1 MPTQYKRK
9 ANLSRHPWTKHN
21 LDEAIS
27 KVKNKTLSLGEASRF
42 YKIPKT
48 TLFRNMKVMKKSDG
62 FGPGA
67 CLGKENEILLVE
79 HIINMDEAGFSLN
92 RKKVRRLAYEFA
104 ENLGLAHRFNK
115 EEQIA
120 GYSWFQSF
128 MRRNPSLSIR
138 HSAGLSISRAQNL
151 TRESVNGF
159 YDLLFN
165 EIEKFNLQDKPE
177 NIWNCDESGL
187 QLINS
192 TGEVVAKKGKKN
204 VNQITT
210 GERGE
215 TVTILACCSAEGRF
229 LPPTMILKGKNM
241 KAEFSDGLPPGSRVF
256 MNPKSG
262 YVTGQIFLRWF
273 EEVFLPRKVK
283 GRNILILDGHVS
295 HCGSLKLLD
304 RAAAE
309 NVTLLC
315 LPPHTIHVLQP
326 LDTSFFQ
333 PFKYQFRVT
342 ADAWI
347 FSHPGRNITRY
358 QLGPLVREAWLKTA
372 TAKNAVNGF
381 RTTGIYPLH
390 RQTLR
395 DDHFAIVDKIK
406 KEPSAGKVIPA
417 DGAAKVIGAQQ
428 LAPVKTQKV
437 VPEEV
442 KIKMEEIENKTSE
455 KLLQE
460 IAPIPEINI
469 AVKKS
474 NRTRGKALV
483 LTSTE
488 NRENLR
494 MKNEKQKE
502 TERKSQERKKS
513 ITQIPKTSK
522 KSVSNSLKKLRNAIK

>member
-1 MPTQYKRK
+1 
-9 ANLSRHPWTKHN
+9 
-21 LDEAIS
+21 
-27 KVKNKTLSLGEASRF
+27 
-42 YKIPKT
+42 
-48 TLFRNMKVMKKSDG
+48 MKVMKKSDG

-79 HIINMDEAGFSLN
+79 HIINMDEAGFPLN

-165 EIEKFNLQDKPE
+165 EIEKRTRRNCN
-177 NIWNCDESGL
+177 NIGVLFSRG
-187 QLINS
+187 
-192 TGEVVAKKGKKN
+192 
-204 VNQITT
+204 QIP
-210 GERGE
+210 
-215 TVTILACCSAEGRF
+215 SS
-229 LPPTMILKGKNM
+229 TMILKGKNM
-241 KAEFSDGLPPGSRVF
+241 KAEFSDGLPLGSRVF

-262 YVTGQIFLRWF
+262 YVTGEIFLRWF

-315 LPPHTIHVLQP
+315 LPPHTTHVLQP

-381 RTTGIYPLH
+381 RTTGIYPLN

-428 LAPVKTQKV
+428 LAP
-437 VPEEV
+437 
-442 KIKMEEIENKTSE
+442 
-455 KLLQE
+455 
-460 IAPIPEINI
+460 
-469 AVKKS
+469 
-474 NRTRGKALV
+474 
-483 LTSTE
+483 
-488 NRENLR
+488 
-494 MKNEKQKE
+494 
-502 TERKSQERKKS
+502 
-513 ITQIPKTSK
+513 
-522 KSVSNSLKKLRNAIK
+522 